1 MTAIADI
8 IKSGNALNIVLVGV
22 LLFVLVKSKF
32 LRIHTEHIKLGAH
45 EDERAIM
52 RRQLE
57 YVRITLKSSIRSFPI
72 PLESEKTKNIIHEL
86 CDVFEDMIVFNHIK
100 DDKEYISI
108 KQSMIYN
115 KVLSLTD
122 HEFFATPKFKE
133 ICDTTVE
140 DIIKTMVRIRRTYK
154 DQ

>member
-1 MTAIADI
+1 MTAIVDI

-32 LRIHTEHIKLGAH
+32 LHIHTEHIKLGAY

-57 YVRITLKSSIRSFPI
+57 YVRITLKSSIRSFPVS
-72 PLESEKTKNIIHEL
+72 LDSVRTKNIVHEL
-86 CDVFEDMIVFNHIK
+86 CDIFEDMIVFNHIK
-100 DDKEYISI
+100 DDKGYICI
-108 KQSMIYN
+108 KQAIIYN
-115 KVLSLTD
+115 KVLSLTE
-122 HEFFATPKFKE
+122 HEFFTTPEFRE

-140 DIIKTMVRIRRTYK
+140 DIIKTMVCIRRTYK
-154 DQ
+154 SQ

>member
-1 MTAIADI
+1 MSNIVEI

-57 YVRITLKSSIRSFPI
+57 YVRIALKSSIRSFPI

-86 CDVFEDMIVFNHIK
+86 CDIFEDMIVFNHIK
-100 DDKEYISI
+100 DDKEYISV
-108 KQSMIYN
+108 KQLVVYN

-122 HEFFATPKFKE
+122 HEFFTTPEFKE
-133 ICDTTVE
+133 ICNAAVE

>member
-1 MTAIADI
+1 MNSIVEI
-8 IKSGNALNIVLVGV
+8 VKSGNALNIVLVGV

-108 KQSMIYN
+108 KQSTIYN

-122 HEFFATPKFKE
+122 HEFFTTPQFKE
-133 ICDTTVE
+133 ICDATVE
-140 DIIKTMVRIRRTYK
+140 DIVKAMVRIRRAYK

>member
-1 MTAIADI
+1 MNSIVEI
-8 IKSGNALNIVLVGV
+8 VKSGNALNIVLISV
-22 LLFVLVKSKF
+22 LLFVLVKAKF

-57 YVRITLKSSIRSFPI
+57 YVRITLKSSIRSFPV
-72 PLESEKTKNIIHEL
+72 PADSEKTKNIIHEL
-86 CDVFEDMIVFNHIK
+86 CDLFEDMIVFNHIK
-100 DDKEYISI
+100 DDKEYISV
-108 KQSMIYN
+108 KQLTVYN

-122 HEFFATPKFKE
+122 HEFFTTPQFKE
-133 ICDTTVE
+133 ICDATVG
-140 DIIKTMVRIRRTYK
+140 DIVKTMVRIRRAYK

>member
-1 MTAIADI
+1 MSNIVEI
-8 IKSGNALNIVLVGV
+8 IKSGNALNILLVGV

-57 YVRITLKSSIRSFPI
+57 YVRITLKSRIRSFPI
-72 PLESEKTKNIIHEL
+72 PIESEKTKKKNQEL
-86 CDVFEDMIVFNHIK
+86 SDVFEDMIVFNHIK

-108 KQSMIYN
+108 KQSTIYN

-122 HEFFATPKFKE
+122 HEFFNTLEFKE
-133 ICDTTVE
+133 ICNATVE
-140 DIIKTMVRIRRTYK
+140 DIVKTMVRIRRTYK